1 MFLAVTAMQEHRSFH
16 VYEMMTRLGIEPNGS
31 ILPRLSLRYATAF
44 HRCEACPFKQAC
56 RDWLDHAPALVSL
69 APHFCPDA
77 DILFEL
83 QFDQPGLSF
92 ASASKRFP

>member
-1 MFLAVTAMQEHRSFH
+1 MQEHRPIQL
-16 VYEMMTRLGIEPNGS
+16 YEMMTRLGIEPCRSN
-31 ILPRLSLRYATAF
+31 LPRLSLRYATAI
-44 HRCEACPFKQAC
+44 HRCEACPCKKAC
-56 RDWLDHAPALVSL
+56 REWLDSAPTMTSL

-92 ASASKRFP
+92 ASASKRLSQPSRH